1 MKRSNPLSPL
11 LLGACGLLALSFTLS
26 PPATADDDIDP
37 QLRTIGPSLLR
48 DAPNAI
54 PARPPSG
61 QAASDRD
68 RLGLAE
74 AVVAAAQW
82 HPSIA
87 EAIGNLYKQ
96 GEGITVARAGY
107 YPQVSGGIR
116 AGYDTGNGA
125 DRGSQALNLSLKQML
140 YDFGKVDKAVDAA
153 RAAAARAQAN
163 ILLVLDELARDTAY
177 AWIETRRYEQLMIIA
192 RDQIRGVGDIAGMA
206 RQRSDMGASTR
217 SDVVQAESR
226 VEAARATLEEYQSQ
240 YERWRSTLAA
250 LLGRV
255 TPPAL
260 AEESPPELDSACK
273 RPGAGDDRLPAV
285 LMALAQRAQSQAE
298 LAQAKAEAYPTLS
311 LQPQVNHYL
320 DNDYDRDNSRLDRTQ
335 AGIYLNLEV
344 PIYQGGAINARSR
357 AAGYALTAAD
367 SAEDAARL
375 QARRG
380 LAEAMAQTSGLGR
393 RLSSLEAR
401 QGSIQEARM
410 LYGRQYLDLGTRPLL
425 DLLNAEQEIY
435 QSRFDLAGTR
445 SDLLRL
451 DVDCLYN
458 TGALRTAFGL
468 EGRNLQGVE
477 IEP

>member
-1 MKRSNPLSPL
+1 MKRSSPLSPL
-11 LLGACGLLALSFTLS
+11 LLGAFGLLALNFH
-26 PPATADDDIDP
+26 PVAQAADDIDP
-37 QLRTIGPSLLR
+37 HLRQIGPSLLR
-48 DAPNAI
+48 DAPEAV
-54 PARPPSG
+54 PARAPIGMAPV
-61 QAASDRD
+61 ASSE
-68 RLGLAE
+68 RLSLTD
-74 AVVAAAQW
+74 AVLQAAQW

-96 GEGITVARAGY
+96 GEGINVARAGY
-107 YPQVSGGIR
+107 YPQISGGIR
-116 AGYDTGNGA
+116 TGYDTGYGG
-125 DRGSQALNLSLKQML
+125 DRNSQALNLSLKQML
-140 YDFGKVDKAVDAA
+140 YDFGKVDSAVNAA
-153 RAAAARAQAN
+153 QAAAARAQAN
-163 ILLVLDELARDTAY
+163 ILLVVDDLARDTAY
-177 AWIETRRYEQLMIIA
+177 AWIETRRYEQLMTIA

-226 VEAARATLEEYQSQ
+226 VESARATLEEYQSQ

-250 LLGRV
+250 LMGRV

-260 AEESPPELDSACK
+260 AEGSPTELDQACK
-273 RPGAGDDRLPAV
+273 RPAQGDDRLPAV
-285 LMALAQRAQSQAE
+285 LMALAQRAKGQAE

-320 DNDYDRDNSRLDRTQ
+320 DDDYNRDNARLDRTQ
-335 AGIYLNLEV
+335 AGIYLNVEV
-344 PIYQGGAINARSR
+344 PIYQGGSISARTR
-357 AAGYALTAAD
+357 AAGHALTAAD

-380 LAEAMAQTSGLGR
+380 LAEAKAQTSGLGR
-393 RLSSLEAR
+393 RLTSLEAR
-401 QGSIQEARM
+401 QVSIQEARM

-435 QSRFDLAGTR
+435 QSRFELAGTR

-477 IEP
+477 IQP

>member
-1 MKRSNPLSPL
+1 VKRRSPLSPL
-11 LLGACGLLALSFTLS
+11 LLGALGLLVVTTHPVAL
-26 PPATADDDIDP
+26 AADDIDP
-37 QLRTIGPSLLR
+37 ALRTIGPSLLR
-48 DAPNAI
+48 DAPDAI

-61 QAASDRD
+61 QAASQGD

-74 AVVAAAQW
+74 AVLAAAQW

-96 GEGITVARAGY
+96 GEGINVARAGY
-107 YPQVSGGIR
+107 YPQISGGIR
-116 AGYDTGNGA
+116 TGYDSGYGG
-125 DRGSQALNLSLKQML
+125 DRNSQALNLSLKQML
-140 YDFGKVDKAVDAA
+140 YDFGKVDSAVDAA
-153 RAAAARAQAN
+153 HAAATRAQAN
-163 ILLVLDELARDTAY
+163 ILLVLDDLARDTAY
-177 AWIETRRYEQLMIIA
+177 AWIETRRYEQLMVIA
-192 RDQIRGVGDIAGMA
+192 REQIRGVDDIAGMA

-226 VEAARATLEEYQSQ
+226 VEGARATLEEYQAQ
-240 YERWRSTLAA
+240 YQRWRSILAA

-255 TPPAL
+255 SPPAL
-260 AEESPPELDSACK
+260 AEETPPELNQACK
-273 RPGAGDDRLPAV
+273 RPAQGDDRLPAV
-285 LMALAQRAQSQAE
+285 LMALALRAQSKAE

-320 DNDYDRDNSRLDRTQ
+320 DNDYNRDNHSLDRTQ

-344 PIYQGGAINARSR
+344 PIYQGGAISARTR
-357 AAGYALTAAD
+357 AAGHALSAAD

-380 LAEAMAQTSGLGR
+380 LAEAMAQTAGLGR
-393 RLSSLEAR
+393 RLNSLEAR
-401 QGSIQEARM
+401 QVSIQEARM

-458 TGALRTAFGL
+458 TGALRSALGL

>member
-1 MKRSNPLSPL
+1 MKRSSPLSPL
-11 LLGACGLLALSFTLS
+11 LPGAVALLLLISNPVAQ
-26 PPATADDDIDP
+26 AADDIDP
-37 QLRTIGPSLLR
+37 SLRTIGPSLLR
-48 DAPNAI
+48 DAPDAI
-54 PARPPSG
+54 PARPPAG
-61 QAASDRD
+61 QAANNGD

-74 AVVAAAQW
+74 AVLAAAQW

-87 EAIGNLYKQ
+87 EAVGNLYKQ
-96 GEGITVARAGY
+96 GEGINVARAGY

-116 AGYDTGNGA
+116 TGYDSGYGG
-125 DRGSQALNLSLKQML
+125 DRSSQALNLSLKQML
-140 YDFGKVDKAVDAA
+140 YDFGKVDSAVDAA
-153 RAAAARAQAN
+153 HAAAARAQAN
-163 ILLVLDELARDTAY
+163 ILLVVDDLARDTAY
-177 AWIETRRYEQLMIIA
+177 AWIETRRYEQLMVIA
-192 RDQIRGVGDIAGMA
+192 REQIKGVGDIAGMA

-226 VEAARATLEEYQSQ
+226 VEGARATLEEYQAQ

-255 TPPAL
+255 APPAL
-260 AEESPPELDSACK
+260 AEETPPELNQACK
-273 RPGAGDDRLPAV
+273 RPPQADDRLPAV
-285 LMALAQRAQSQAE
+285 LMALALRAQSKAE

-320 DNDYDRDNSRLDRTQ
+320 DNDYDRDNNRLDRTQ

-344 PIYQGGAINARSR
+344 PIYQGGAISARSR
-357 AAGYALTAAD
+357 AAGHALTAAD

-393 RLSSLEAR
+393 RLSSLKAR
-401 QGSIQEARM
+401 QASIKEARM

-435 QSRFDLAGTR
+435 QSRFELAGTR

-458 TGALRTAFGL
+458 TGALRMALGL

>member
-1 MKRSNPLSPL
+1 MKRSSPLSPL
-11 LLGACGLLALSFTLS
+11 LLGAFGLLALNFH
-26 PPATADDDIDP
+26 PVAQAADDIDP
-37 QLRTIGPSLLR
+37 HLRQIGPSLLR
-48 DAPNAI
+48 DAPEAV
-54 PARPPSG
+54 PARPPIGMAPVASG
-61 QAASDRD
+61 E
-68 RLGLAE
+68 RLSLTD
-74 AVVAAAQW
+74 AVLQAAQW

-96 GEGITVARAGY
+96 GEGINVARAGY
-107 YPQVSGGIR
+107 YPQISGGLR
-116 AGYDTGNGA
+116 TGYDTGYGG
-125 DRGSQALNLSLKQML
+125 DRNSQALNLSLKQML
-140 YDFGKVDKAVDAA
+140 YDFGKVDSAVNAA
-153 RAAAARAQAN
+153 QAAAARAQAN
-163 ILLVLDELARDTAY
+163 ILLVVDDLARDTAY
-177 AWIETRRYEQLMIIA
+177 AWIETRRYEQLMTIA

-226 VEAARATLEEYQSQ
+226 VESARATLEEYQSQ

-250 LLGRV
+250 LMGRV

-260 AEESPPELDSACK
+260 AEGSPAELNQACK
-273 RPGAGDDRLPAV
+273 RPAQGDDRLPAV
-285 LMALAQRAQSQAE
+285 LMALAQRAQGQAE

-320 DNDYDRDNSRLDRTQ
+320 DDDYNRDNARLDRTQ
-335 AGIYLNLEV
+335 AGIYLNVEV
-344 PIYQGGAINARSR
+344 PIYQGGSISARTR
-357 AAGYALTAAD
+357 AAGHALTAAD
-367 SAEDAARL
+367 AAEDAARL

-380 LAEAMAQTSGLGR
+380 LAEAKAQTSGLGR
-393 RLSSLEAR
+393 RLTSLEAR
-401 QGSIQEARM
+401 QVSIQEARM

-435 QSRFDLAGTR
+435 QSRFELAGTR

-477 IEP
+477 IQP

>member
-1 MKRSNPLSPL
+1 MKRSSPLSPL
-11 LLGACGLLALSFTLS
+11 LLGAFGLLALNFH
-26 PPATADDDIDP
+26 PVAQAADDIDP
-37 QLRTIGPSLLR
+37 HLRQIGPSLLR
-48 DAPNAI
+48 DSPEAV
-54 PARPPSG
+54 PARPPTGMAPVASG
-61 QAASDRD
+61 E
-68 RLGLAE
+68 RLSLTD
-74 AVVAAAQW
+74 AVLQAAQW

-96 GEGITVARAGY
+96 GEGINVARAGY
-107 YPQVSGGIR
+107 YPQISGGLR
-116 AGYDTGNGA
+116 TGYDTGYGG
-125 DRGSQALNLSLKQML
+125 DRNSQALNLSLKQML
-140 YDFGKVDKAVDAA
+140 YDFGKVDSAVNAA
-153 RAAAARAQAN
+153 QAAAARAQAN
-163 ILLVLDELARDTAY
+163 ILLVVDDLARDTAY
-177 AWIETRRYEQLMIIA
+177 AWIETRRYEQLLTIA

-226 VEAARATLEEYQSQ
+226 VESARATLEEYQSQ

-250 LLGRV
+250 LMGRV

-260 AEESPPELDSACK
+260 AEGSPAELNQACK
-273 RPGAGDDRLPAV
+273 RPAQGDDRLPAV
-285 LMALAQRAQSQAE
+285 LMALAQRAQGQAE

-320 DNDYDRDNSRLDRTQ
+320 DDDYNRDNSRLDRTQ
-335 AGIYLNLEV
+335 AGIYLNVEV
-344 PIYQGGAINARSR
+344 PIYQGGSISARTR
-357 AAGYALTAAD
+357 AASHALTAAD

-380 LAEAMAQTSGLGR
+380 LAEAMAQTSGLSR
-393 RLSSLEAR
+393 RLTSLEAR
-401 QGSIQEARM
+401 QASIQEARM

-435 QSRFDLAGTR
+435 QSRFELAGTR

-477 IEP
+477 IQP

>member
-1 MKRSNPLSPL
+1 MKRRRPLSPL
-11 LLGACGLLALSFTLS
+11 LPGALGLLVLTTHPVAL
-26 PPATADDDIDP
+26 AADDIDP
-37 QLRTIGPSLLR
+37 SLRTIGPSRLR
-48 DAPNAI
+48 DAPDAI

-61 QAASDRD
+61 QSASADD
-68 RLGLAE
+68 RLGLSE
-74 AVVAAAQW
+74 AVLAAAQW
-82 HPSIA
+82 HPSVA

-96 GEGITVARAGY
+96 GEGINVARAGY
-107 YPQVSGGIR
+107 YPQLSGGIR
-116 AGYDTGNGA
+116 TGYDSGYGG
-125 DRGSQALNLSLKQML
+125 DRNSQALNLSLKQML
-140 YDFGKVDKAVDAA
+140 YDFGKVDSAVDAA
-153 RAAAARAQAN
+153 HAAATRAQAN
-163 ILLVLDELARDTAY
+163 ILLVVDDLARDTAY
-177 AWIETRRYEQLMIIA
+177 AWIETRRYEQLMVIA
-192 RDQIRGVGDIAGMA
+192 REQISGVDDIAGMA

-217 SDVVQAESR
+217 SDLVQAESR
-226 VEAARATLEEYQSQ
+226 VEAARATLEEYQAQ
-240 YERWRSTLAA
+240 YQRWRSILAA

-255 TPPAL
+255 SPPAL
-260 AEESPPELDSACK
+260 AEEAPPELNQACK
-273 RPGAGDDRLPAV
+273 RPANGDDRLPAV
-285 LMALAQRAQSQAE
+285 LMALALRAQSQAE

-320 DNDYDRDNSRLDRTQ
+320 DNDYDRDNHSLDRTQ

-344 PIYQGGAINARSR
+344 PIYQGGAISARSR
-357 AAGYALTAAD
+357 AAGHALSAAD

-393 RLSSLEAR
+393 RLNSLEAR
-401 QGSIQEARM
+401 QVSIQEARM

-458 TGALRTAFGL
+458 TGGLRSAFGL

>member
-1 MKRSNPLSPL
+1 VKRSSPLSPL
-11 LLGACGLLALSFTLS
+11 LLGAFGLLALNFH
-26 PPATADDDIDP
+26 PVAQAADDIDP
-37 QLRTIGPSLLR
+37 HLRQIGPSLLR
-48 DAPNAI
+48 DAPEAV
-54 PARPPSG
+54 PARPPIGMAPVASG
-61 QAASDRD
+61 E
-68 RLGLAE
+68 RLSLTD
-74 AVVAAAQW
+74 AVLQAAQW

-96 GEGITVARAGY
+96 GEGINVARAGY
-107 YPQVSGGIR
+107 YPQISGGLR
-116 AGYDTGNGA
+116 TGYDTGYGG
-125 DRGSQALNLSLKQML
+125 DRNSQALNLSLKQML
-140 YDFGKVDKAVDAA
+140 YDFGKVDSAVNAA
-153 RAAAARAQAN
+153 QAAAARAQAN
-163 ILLVLDELARDTAY
+163 TLLVVDDLARDTAY
-177 AWIETRRYEQLMIIA
+177 AWIETRRYEQLMTIA

-226 VEAARATLEEYQSQ
+226 VESARATLEEYQSQ

-250 LLGRV
+250 LMGRV

-260 AEESPPELDSACK
+260 AEGSPAEPNQACK
-273 RPGAGDDRLPAV
+273 RPAQGDDRLPAV
-285 LMALAQRAQSQAE
+285 LMALAQRAQGQAE

-320 DNDYDRDNSRLDRTQ
+320 DDDYNRDNARLDRTQ
-335 AGIYLNLEV
+335 AGIYLNVEV
-344 PIYQGGAINARSR
+344 PIYQGGSISARTR
-357 AAGYALTAAD
+357 AAGHALTAAD
-367 SAEDAARL
+367 AAEDAARL

-380 LAEAMAQTSGLGR
+380 LAEAKAQTSGLGR
-393 RLSSLEAR
+393 RLTSLEAR
-401 QGSIQEARM
+401 QVSIQEARM

-435 QSRFDLAGTR
+435 QSRFELAGTR

-477 IEP
+477 IQP

>member
-1 MKRSNPLSPL
+1 MKRSSPLSPL
-11 LLGACGLLALSFTLS
+11 LPGAVALLVLISNPVAQ
-26 PPATADDDIDP
+26 AADDIDP
-37 QLRTIGPSLLR
+37 SLRSIGPSLLR
-48 DAPNAI
+48 DAPDAI
-54 PARPPSG
+54 PARPPAG
-61 QAASDRD
+61 QAASNGD

-74 AVVAAAQW
+74 AVLAAAQW

-96 GEGITVARAGY
+96 GEGINVARAGY

-116 AGYDTGNGA
+116 TGYDSGYGG
-125 DRGSQALNLSLKQML
+125 DRSSQALNLSLKQML
-140 YDFGKVDKAVDAA
+140 YDFGKVDSAVDAA
-153 RAAAARAQAN
+153 HAAAARAQAN
-163 ILLVLDELARDTAY
+163 ILLVVDDLARDTAY
-177 AWIETRRYEQLMIIA
+177 AWIETRRYEQLMVIA
-192 RDQIRGVGDIAGMA
+192 REQIKGVGDIAGMA

-226 VEAARATLEEYQSQ
+226 VEGARATLEEYQAQ

-255 TPPAL
+255 APPAL
-260 AEESPPELDSACK
+260 AEETPPELNQACK
-273 RPGAGDDRLPAV
+273 RPPQADDRLPAV
-285 LMALAQRAQSQAE
+285 LMALALRAQSKAE

-320 DNDYDRDNSRLDRTQ
+320 DNDYDRDNNRLDRTQ

-344 PIYQGGAINARSR
+344 PIYQGGAISARSR
-357 AAGYALTAAD
+357 AAGHALTAAD

-393 RLSSLEAR
+393 RLSALKAR
-401 QGSIQEARM
+401 QASIKEARM

-435 QSRFDLAGTR
+435 QSRFELAGTR

-458 TGALRTAFGL
+458 TGALRMALGL

>member
-11 LLGACGLLALSFTLS
+11 LLGACGLLVLSFTLS
-26 PPATADDDIDP
+26 PPAMADNDIDP

-54 PARPPSG
+54 PARPPTG
-61 QAASDRD
+61 QAATGRD

>member
-1 MKRSNPLSPL
+1 MKRSSALSPL
-11 LLGACGLLALSFTLS
+11 LLGAFGLLAMNLY
-26 PPATADDDIDP
+26 PAAQAADDLDP
-37 QLRTIGPSLLR
+37 TLRQIGPSLLR
-48 DAPNAI
+48 DAPGAVPTR
-54 PARPPSG
+54 PATGIVPV
-61 QAASDRD
+61 ASAQ
-68 RLGLAE
+68 RLGLSD
-74 AVVAAAQW
+74 AVLQAAQW

-87 EAIGNLYKQ
+87 EAIGDLYKQ
-96 GEGITVARAGY
+96 GEGINVARAGY
-107 YPQVSGGIR
+107 YPQISGGIR
-116 AGYDTGNGA
+116 TGYDTGYGG
-125 DRGSQALNLSLKQML
+125 DRNSQAVNLSLKQML
-140 YDFGKVDKAVDAA
+140 YDFGKVDHAVSAA
-153 RAAAARAQAN
+153 QAAAARAQAN
-163 ILLVLDELARDTAY
+163 ILLVVDDLARDTAY
-177 AWIETRRYEQLMIIA
+177 AWIEARRYEQLIAIA
-192 RDQIRGVGDIAGMA
+192 REQIRGVGDIATMA

-226 VEAARATLEEYQSQ
+226 VQSARAVLEEYRSQ

-255 TPPAL
+255 TPVSLTEQP
-260 AEESPPELDSACK
+260 PPELAQACQ
-273 RPGAGDDRLPAV
+273 RPAQGDERLPGV
-285 LMALAQRAQSQAE
+285 LMALAQRAQGQAE
-298 LAQAKAEAYPTLS
+298 LAQAKAEAYPTVS

-320 DNDYDRDNSRLDRTQ
+320 DNDYNRDNGRLDRTQ
-335 AGIYLNLEV
+335 AGIYLNVEV
-344 PIYQGGAINARSR
+344 PIYQGGAISARTR

-393 RLSSLEAR
+393 RLGSLEAR
-401 QGSIQEARM
+401 QVSIQEARM

-435 QSRFDLAGTR
+435 QSRFELAGTR

-458 TGALRTAFGL
+458 TGALRAALGL

-477 IEP
+477 IRP

>member
-1 MKRSNPLSPL
+1 MKRSSPLSPL
-11 LLGACGLLALSFTLS
+11 LPGAVALLLLISNPVAQ
-26 PPATADDDIDP
+26 AADDIDP
-37 QLRTIGPSLLR
+37 SLRTIGPSLLR
-48 DAPNAI
+48 DAPDAI
-54 PARPPSG
+54 PARPPAG
-61 QAASDRD
+61 QAANNGD

-74 AVVAAAQW
+74 AVLAAAQW

-96 GEGITVARAGY
+96 GEGINVARAGY

-116 AGYDTGNGA
+116 TGYDSGYGG
-125 DRGSQALNLSLKQML
+125 DRSSQALNLSLKQML
-140 YDFGKVDKAVDAA
+140 YDFGKVDSAVDAA
-153 RAAAARAQAN
+153 HAAAARAQAN
-163 ILLVLDELARDTAY
+163 ILLVVDDLARDTAY
-177 AWIETRRYEQLMIIA
+177 AWIETRRYEQLMVIA
-192 RDQIRGVGDIAGMA
+192 REQIKGVGDIAGMA

-226 VEAARATLEEYQSQ
+226 VEGARATLEEYQAQ

-255 TPPAL
+255 APPAL
-260 AEESPPELDSACK
+260 AEETPPELNQACK
-273 RPGAGDDRLPAV
+273 RPPQADDRLPAV
-285 LMALAQRAQSQAE
+285 LMALALRAQSKAE

-320 DNDYDRDNSRLDRTQ
+320 DNDYDRDNNRLDRTQ

-344 PIYQGGAINARSR
+344 PIYQGGAISARSR
-357 AAGYALTAAD
+357 AAGHALTAAD

-393 RLSSLEAR
+393 RLSSLKAR
-401 QGSIQEARM
+401 QASIKEARM

-435 QSRFDLAGTR
+435 QSRFELAGNR

-458 TGALRTAFGL
+458 TGALRMALGL

>member
-1 MKRSNPLSPL
+1 
-11 LLGACGLLALSFTLS
+11 
-26 PPATADDDIDP
+26 
-37 QLRTIGPSLLR
+37 
-48 DAPNAI
+48 
-54 PARPPSG
+54 
-61 QAASDRD
+61 
-68 RLGLAE
+68 
-74 AVVAAAQW
+74 
-82 HPSIA
+82 
-87 EAIGNLYKQ
+87 
-96 GEGITVARAGY
+96 
-107 YPQVSGGIR
+107 
-116 AGYDTGNGA
+116 
-125 DRGSQALNLSLKQML
+125 ML
-140 YDFGKVDKAVDAA
+140 YDFGKVDSAVSAA
-153 RAAAARAQAN
+153 QAAAARAQAN
-163 ILLVLDELARDTAY
+163 ILLVVDELARDTAY
-177 AWIETRRYEQLMIIA
+177 AWVETRRYEQLITIA

-226 VEAARATLEEYQSQ
+226 VESARATLEEYQSQ
-240 YERWRSTLAA
+240 YERWRSTLAS

-255 TPPAL
+255 TPPML
-260 AEESPPELDSACK
+260 AEESPPELNQACK
-273 RPGAGDDRLPAV
+273 RPGQGDDRLPAV
-285 LMALAQRAQSQAE
+285 LMALAQRAQGQAE
-298 LAQAKAEAYPTLS
+298 LAQAKAEAYPTVS

-320 DNDYDRDNSRLDRTQ
+320 DNDYNRDNSRMDRTQ
-335 AGIYLNLEV
+335 AGIYLNVEV
-344 PIYQGGAINARSR
+344 PIYQGGAISARTR
-357 AAGYALTAAD
+357 AAGHSLTAAD

-401 QGSIQEARM
+401 QVSIQEARM

-435 QSRFDLAGTR
+435 QSRFELAGTR

-477 IEP
+477 IQP

>member
-1 MKRSNPLSPL
+1 MKRRRPLSPL
-11 LLGACGLLALSFTLS
+11 LPGALGLLVLTTHPVAL
-26 PPATADDDIDP
+26 AADDIDP
-37 QLRTIGPSLLR
+37 SLRTIGPSLLR
-48 DAPNAI
+48 DAPDAI

-61 QAASDRD
+61 QSASADD
-68 RLGLAE
+68 RLGLSE
-74 AVVAAAQW
+74 AVLAAAQW
-82 HPSIA
+82 HPSVA

-96 GEGITVARAGY
+96 GEGINVARAGY
-107 YPQVSGGIR
+107 YPQLSGGIR
-116 AGYDTGNGA
+116 TGYDSGYGG
-125 DRGSQALNLSLKQML
+125 DRNSQALNLSLKQML
-140 YDFGKVDKAVDAA
+140 YDFGKVDSAVDAA
-153 RAAAARAQAN
+153 HAAATRAQAN
-163 ILLVLDELARDTAY
+163 ILLVVDDLARDTAY
-177 AWIETRRYEQLMIIA
+177 AWIETRRYEQLMVIA
-192 RDQIRGVGDIAGMA
+192 REQIRGVDDIAGMA

-217 SDVVQAESR
+217 SDLVQAESR
-226 VEAARATLEEYQSQ
+226 VEAARATLEEYQAQ
-240 YERWRSTLAA
+240 YQRWRSILAA

-255 TPPAL
+255 SPPAL
-260 AEESPPELDSACK
+260 AEEAPPELNQACK
-273 RPGAGDDRLPAV
+273 RPANGDDRLPAV
-285 LMALAQRAQSQAE
+285 LMALALRAQSQAE

-320 DNDYDRDNSRLDRTQ
+320 DNDYDRDNHSLDRTQ

-344 PIYQGGAINARSR
+344 PIYQGGAISARSR
-357 AAGYALTAAD
+357 AAGHALSAAD

-393 RLSSLEAR
+393 RLNSLEAR
-401 QGSIQEARM
+401 QVSIQEARM

-458 TGALRTAFGL
+458 TGGLRSAFGL

>member
-1 MKRSNPLSPL
+1 MKRSSPLSPL
-11 LLGACGLLALSFTLS
+11 LPGAVALLVLIWNPVAQ
-26 PPATADDDIDP
+26 AADDIDP
-37 QLRTIGPSLLR
+37 SLRTIGPSLLR
-48 DAPNAI
+48 DAPDAI
-54 PARPPSG
+54 PARPAAG
-61 QAASDRD
+61 QAATHGD

-74 AVVAAAQW
+74 AVLAAAQW

-87 EAIGNLYKQ
+87 EAVGNLYKQ
-96 GEGITVARAGY
+96 GEGINVARAGY
-107 YPQVSGGIR
+107 YPQLSGGIR
-116 AGYDTGNGA
+116 TGYDSGNGG
-125 DRGSQALNLSLKQML
+125 DRSSQALNLSLKQML
-140 YDFGKVDKAVDAA
+140 YDFGKVDSAVDAA
-153 RAAAARAQAN
+153 KAAAARAQAN
-163 ILLVLDELARDTAY
+163 ILLVIDDLARDTAY
-177 AWIETRRYEQLMIIA
+177 AWIETRRYEQLMVIA
-192 RDQIRGVGDIAGMA
+192 REQINGVNAIAGMA
-206 RQRSDMGASTR
+206 RLRSDMGASTR

-226 VEAARATLEEYQSQ
+226 VEGARATLEEYQAQ
-240 YERWRSTLAA
+240 YQRWRSTLAA

-255 TPPAL
+255 SPPAL
-260 AEESPPELDSACK
+260 AEETPPELDQACK
-273 RPGAGDDRLPAV
+273 RPPQGDDRLPAV
-285 LMALAQRAQSQAE
+285 LMALALRAQSQAE

-320 DNDYDRDNSRLDRTQ
+320 DNDYDRDNNRLDRTQ

-344 PIYQGGAINARSR
+344 PIYQGGAISARSR

-393 RLSSLEAR
+393 RLSSLQAR
-401 QGSIQEARM
+401 QASIKEARM

-435 QSRFDLAGTR
+435 QSRFELAGTR

-458 TGALRTAFGL
+458 TGALRMALGL

>member
-1 MKRSNPLSPL
+1 MKRSSPLSPL
-11 LLGACGLLALSFTLS
+11 LPGAVALLVLISNPVAQ
-26 PPATADDDIDP
+26 AADDIDP
-37 QLRTIGPSLLR
+37 SLRSIGPSLLR
-48 DAPNAI
+48 DAPDAI
-54 PARPPSG
+54 PARPPAG
-61 QAASDRD
+61 QAANNGD

-74 AVVAAAQW
+74 AVLAAAQW

-96 GEGITVARAGY
+96 GEGINVARAGY

-116 AGYDTGNGA
+116 TGYDSGYGG
-125 DRGSQALNLSLKQML
+125 DRSSQALNLSLKQML
-140 YDFGKVDKAVDAA
+140 YDFGKVDSAVDAA
-153 RAAAARAQAN
+153 HAAAARAQAN
-163 ILLVLDELARDTAY
+163 ILLVVDDLARDTAY
-177 AWIETRRYEQLMIIA
+177 AWIETRRYEQLMVIA
-192 RDQIRGVGDIAGMA
+192 REQIKGVGDIAGMA

-226 VEAARATLEEYQSQ
+226 VEGARATLEEYQAQ

-255 TPPAL
+255 APPAL
-260 AEESPPELDSACK
+260 AEETPPELNQACK
-273 RPGAGDDRLPAV
+273 RPPQADDRLPAV
-285 LMALAQRAQSQAE
+285 LMALALRAQSKAE

-320 DNDYDRDNSRLDRTQ
+320 DNDYDRDNNRLDRTQ

-344 PIYQGGAINARSR
+344 PIYQGGAISARSR
-357 AAGYALTAAD
+357 AAGHALTAAD

-401 QGSIQEARM
+401 QTSIKEARM

-435 QSRFDLAGTR
+435 QSRFELAGTR

-458 TGALRTAFGL
+458 TGALRMALGL

>member
-1 MKRSNPLSPL
+1 MKRSSPLSPL
-11 LLGACGLLALSFTLS
+11 LLGAFGLLALNFH
-26 PPATADDDIDP
+26 PVAQAADDIDP
-37 QLRTIGPSLLR
+37 HLRQIGPSLLR
-48 DAPNAI
+48 DAPEAV
-54 PARPPSG
+54 PARAPIGMAPV
-61 QAASDRD
+61 ASSE
-68 RLGLAE
+68 RLSLTD
-74 AVVAAAQW
+74 AVLQAAQW

-96 GEGITVARAGY
+96 GEGINVARAGY
-107 YPQVSGGIR
+107 YPQISGGIR
-116 AGYDTGNGA
+116 TGYDTGYGG
-125 DRGSQALNLSLKQML
+125 DRNSQALNLSLKQML
-140 YDFGKVDKAVDAA
+140 YDFGKVDSAVNAA
-153 RAAAARAQAN
+153 QAAAARAQAN
-163 ILLVLDELARDTAY
+163 ILLVVDDLARDTAY
-177 AWIETRRYEQLMIIA
+177 AWIETRRYEQLMTIA

-226 VEAARATLEEYQSQ
+226 VESARATLEEYQSQ

-250 LLGRV
+250 LMGRV

-260 AEESPPELDSACK
+260 AEGLPTELDQACK
-273 RPGAGDDRLPAV
+273 RPAQGDDRLPAV
-285 LMALAQRAQSQAE
+285 LMALAQRAQGQAE

-320 DNDYDRDNSRLDRTQ
+320 DDDYNRDNARLDRTQ
-335 AGIYLNLEV
+335 AGIYLNVEV
-344 PIYQGGAINARSR
+344 PIYQGGSISARTR
-357 AAGYALTAAD
+357 AAGHALTAAD

-380 LAEAMAQTSGLGR
+380 LAEAKAQTSGLGR
-393 RLSSLEAR
+393 RLTSLEAR
-401 QGSIQEARM
+401 QVSIQEARM

-435 QSRFDLAGTR
+435 QSRFELAGTR

-477 IEP
+477 IQP

>member
-1 MKRSNPLSPL
+1 VKRSNPLSPL

-48 DAPNAI
+48 DVPNAI
-54 PARPPSG
+54 PARPPTG
-61 QAASDRD
+61 QAATDRD

>member
-1 MKRSNPLSPL
+1 MKRSSPLSPL
-11 LLGACGLLALSFTLS
+11 LLGAFGLLALNFH
-26 PPATADDDIDP
+26 PVAQAADDIDP
-37 QLRTIGPSLLR
+37 HLRQIGPSLLR
-48 DAPNAI
+48 DAPEAV
-54 PARPPSG
+54 PARPPIGMAPVASG
-61 QAASDRD
+61 E
-68 RLGLAE
+68 RLSLTD
-74 AVVAAAQW
+74 AVLQAAQW

-96 GEGITVARAGY
+96 GEGINVARAGY
-107 YPQVSGGIR
+107 YPQISGGLR
-116 AGYDTGNGA
+116 TGYDTGYGG
-125 DRGSQALNLSLKQML
+125 DRNSQALNLSLKQML
-140 YDFGKVDKAVDAA
+140 YDFGKVDSAVNAA
-153 RAAAARAQAN
+153 QAAAARAQAN
-163 ILLVLDELARDTAY
+163 ILLVVDDLARDTAY
-177 AWIETRRYEQLMIIA
+177 AWIETRRYEQLLTIA

-226 VEAARATLEEYQSQ
+226 VESARATLEEYQSQ

-250 LLGRV
+250 LMGRV

-260 AEESPPELDSACK
+260 AEGSPAELNQACK
-273 RPGAGDDRLPAV
+273 RPAQGDDRLPAV
-285 LMALAQRAQSQAE
+285 LMALAQRAQGQAE

-320 DNDYDRDNSRLDRTQ
+320 DDDYNRDNSRLDRTQ
-335 AGIYLNLEV
+335 AGIYLNVEV
-344 PIYQGGAINARSR
+344 PIYQGGSISARTR
-357 AAGYALTAAD
+357 AASHALTAAD

-380 LAEAMAQTSGLGR
+380 LAEAMAQTSGLSR
-393 RLSSLEAR
+393 RLTSLEAR
-401 QGSIQEARM
+401 QASIQEARM

-435 QSRFDLAGTR
+435 QSRFELAGTR

-451 DVDCLYN
+451 DVDCLHN

-477 IEP
+477 IQP

>member
-1 MKRSNPLSPL
+1 MKRSSPLSPL
-11 LLGACGLLALSFTLS
+11 LLGAFGLLALNFH
-26 PPATADDDIDP
+26 PVAQAADDIDP
-37 QLRTIGPSLLR
+37 HLRQIGPSLLR
-48 DAPNAI
+48 DAMAPVA
-54 PARPPSG
+54 SG
-61 QAASDRD
+61 E
-68 RLGLAE
+68 RLSLTD
-74 AVVAAAQW
+74 AVLQAAQW

-96 GEGITVARAGY
+96 GEGINVARAGY
-107 YPQVSGGIR
+107 YPQISGGLR
-116 AGYDTGNGA
+116 TGYDTGYGG
-125 DRGSQALNLSLKQML
+125 DRNSQALNLSLKQML
-140 YDFGKVDKAVDAA
+140 YDFGKVDSAVNAA
-153 RAAAARAQAN
+153 QAAAARAQAN
-163 ILLVLDELARDTAY
+163 ILLVVDDLARDTAY
-177 AWIETRRYEQLMIIA
+177 AWIETRRYEQLLTIA

-226 VEAARATLEEYQSQ
+226 VESARATLEEYQSQ

-250 LLGRV
+250 LMGRV

-260 AEESPPELDSACK
+260 AEGSPAELNQACK
-273 RPGAGDDRLPAV
+273 RPAQGDDRLPAV
-285 LMALAQRAQSQAE
+285 LMALAQRAQGQAE

-320 DNDYDRDNSRLDRTQ
+320 DDDYNRDNSRLDRTQ
-335 AGIYLNLEV
+335 AGIYLNVEV
-344 PIYQGGAINARSR
+344 PIYQGGSISARTR
-357 AAGYALTAAD
+357 AASHALTAAD

-380 LAEAMAQTSGLGR
+380 LAEAMAQTSGLSR
-393 RLSSLEAR
+393 RLTSLEAR
-401 QGSIQEARM
+401 QASIQEARM

-435 QSRFDLAGTR
+435 QSRFELAGTR

-477 IEP
+477 IQP

>member
-1 MKRSNPLSPL
+1 MSPL
-11 LLGACGLLALSFTLS
+11 LPGAVALLALIWN
-26 PPATADDDIDP
+26 PVAQAADDIDP
-37 QLRTIGPSLLR
+37 SLRTIGPSLLR
-48 DAPNAI
+48 DAPDAI
-54 PARPPSG
+54 PARPAAG
-61 QAASDRD
+61 QAATHGD

-74 AVVAAAQW
+74 AVLAAAQW

-87 EAIGNLYKQ
+87 EAVGNLYKQ
-96 GEGITVARAGY
+96 GEGINVARAGY
-107 YPQVSGGIR
+107 YPQLSGGIR
-116 AGYDTGNGA
+116 TGYDSGYGG
-125 DRGSQALNLSLKQML
+125 DRSSQALNLSLKQML
-140 YDFGKVDKAVDAA
+140 YDFGKVDSAVDAA
-153 RAAAARAQAN
+153 KAAAARAQAN
-163 ILLVLDELARDTAY
+163 ILLVIDDLARDTAY
-177 AWIETRRYEQLMIIA
+177 AWIETRRYEQLMVIA
-192 RDQIRGVGDIAGMA
+192 REQINGVNAIAGMA

-226 VEAARATLEEYQSQ
+226 VEGARATLEEYQAQ
-240 YERWRSTLAA
+240 YQRWRSTLAA

-255 TPPAL
+255 SPPAL
-260 AEESPPELDSACK
+260 AEETPPELDQACK
-273 RPGAGDDRLPAV
+273 RPPQGDDRLPAV
-285 LMALAQRAQSQAE
+285 LMALALRAQSQAE

-320 DNDYDRDNSRLDRTQ
+320 DNDYDRDNNRLDRTQ

-344 PIYQGGAINARSR
+344 PIYQGGAISARSR

-393 RLSSLEAR
+393 RLSSLQAR
-401 QGSIQEARM
+401 QASIKEARM

-435 QSRFDLAGTR
+435 QSRFELAGTR

-458 TGALRTAFGL
+458 TGALRMALGL

>member
-1 MKRSNPLSPL
+1 MRAP
-11 LLGACGLLALSFTLS
+11 GLNFHPVAQ
-26 PPATADDDIDP
+26 AADDIDP
-37 QLRTIGPSLLR
+37 HLRQIGPSLLR
-48 DAPNAI
+48 DAPEAV
-54 PARPPSG
+54 PARPPIGMAPVASG
-61 QAASDRD
+61 E
-68 RLGLAE
+68 RLSLTD
-74 AVVAAAQW
+74 AVLQAAQW

-96 GEGITVARAGY
+96 GEGINVARAGY
-107 YPQVSGGIR
+107 YPQISGGLR
-116 AGYDTGNGA
+116 TGYDTGYGG
-125 DRGSQALNLSLKQML
+125 DRNSQALNLSLKQML
-140 YDFGKVDKAVDAA
+140 YDFGKVDSAVNAA
-153 RAAAARAQAN
+153 QAAAARAQAN
-163 ILLVLDELARDTAY
+163 ILLVVDDLARDTAY
-177 AWIETRRYEQLMIIA
+177 AWIETRRYEQLLTIA

-226 VEAARATLEEYQSQ
+226 VESARATLEEYQSQ

-250 LLGRV
+250 LMGRV

-260 AEESPPELDSACK
+260 AEGSPAELNQACK
-273 RPGAGDDRLPAV
+273 RPAQGDDRLPAV
-285 LMALAQRAQSQAE
+285 LMALAQRAQGQAE

-320 DNDYDRDNSRLDRTQ
+320 DDDYNRDNSRLDRTQ
-335 AGIYLNLEV
+335 AGIYLNVEV
-344 PIYQGGAINARSR
+344 PIYQGGSISARTR
-357 AAGYALTAAD
+357 AASHALTAAD

-380 LAEAMAQTSGLGR
+380 LAEAMAQTSGLSR
-393 RLSSLEAR
+393 RLTSLEAR
-401 QGSIQEARM
+401 QASIQEARM

-435 QSRFDLAGTR
+435 QSRFELAGTR

-477 IEP
+477 IQP